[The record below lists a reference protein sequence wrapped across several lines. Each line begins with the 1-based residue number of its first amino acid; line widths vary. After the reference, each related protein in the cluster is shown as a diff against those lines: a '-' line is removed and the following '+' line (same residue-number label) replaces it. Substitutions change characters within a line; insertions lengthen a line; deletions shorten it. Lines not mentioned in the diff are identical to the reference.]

1 MLERSPK
8 SEIKYDKSVGE
19 IYKILILENLMSLFI
34 CKQIILIIS
43 KGSS

>member
-1 MLERSPK
+1 MINQG
-8 SEIKYDKSVGE
+8 IKTVGE

-34 CKQIILIIS
+34 CKEIILIIS